1 MKEEIKQKEVCC
13 MQSFIIVLVIAAA
26 IVLWVISTYNTLI
39 RQREFVRNAMG
50 QIAAQIESRW
60 DAIKNMIEGT
70 KQYATYEAGVLEK
83 ITAQRSSLGRQ
94 ASVADVEKDNTLFGQ
109 AMTQLLA
116 VGESYPD
123 LKASQ
128 VYQDTLKNVDKYEQ
142 QVRQSRMIYNDTV
155 TKYNRVIQS
164 VPSNIIAGIFH
175 FQIEKYFEST
185 SEKAEMPSW
194 S

>member
-1 MKEEIKQKEVCC
+1 
-13 MQSFIIVLVIAAA
+13 MQPFMIILVIAAA

-70 KQYATYEAGVLEK
+70 KQYAAYEAGILEK
-83 ITAQRSSLGRQ
+83 ITAQRTSLGRQ
-94 ASVADVEKDNTLFGQ
+94 SGVADVEKDNTLFGQ
-109 AMTQLLA
+109 AMTQLFA
-116 VGESYPD
+116 VAENYPD

-164 VPSNIIAGIFH
+164 VPSNIIAGLFH

-185 SEKAEMPSW
+185 TDKAEMPSW